1 MNYCPTFPT
10 LPAFLK
16 HSGRTSFACKLR
28 TSQTCWCVCGQHK
41 IKWKPPSLHQQC
53 LICSAALSQA
63 EFFLLLLQPR
73 LFPRSSRTNLPFPA
87 PLDQEEGWGSSAVSL
102 HFLVGS
108 VVNTGESWA
117 VPVYV
122 TEVLCPLRS
131 PVLCFLLLCYV
142 ELQGAKQQSYG
153 NKQQLPQRQ
162 R

>member
-1 MNYCPTFPT
+1 MQTPILT
-10 LPAFLK
+10 PAM
-16 HSGRTSFACKLR
+16 S
-28 TSQTCWCVCGQHK
+28 
-41 IKWKPPSLHQQC
+41 
-53 LICSAALSQA
+53 ICSAALSQA

-131 PVLCFLLLCYV
+131 PVLCFLLLCYL

-162 R
+162 RWAITRTTVWEVQNKHTVGWGSFFTYLG